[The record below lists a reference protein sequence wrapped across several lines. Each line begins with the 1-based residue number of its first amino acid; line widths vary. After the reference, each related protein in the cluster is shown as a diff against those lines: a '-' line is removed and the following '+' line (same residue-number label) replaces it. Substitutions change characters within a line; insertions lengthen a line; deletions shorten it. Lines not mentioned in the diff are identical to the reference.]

1 MSNSKEFIPF
11 RSGLK
16 EKAQDNRKNLNKP
29 EAKLW
34 YEVLRNKQML
44 DYRFLRQKPVLNYI
58 LDFYCH
64 KLKLGIEVDGDIHAE
79 QEPIDMSVQDIEAL
93 ASQEITSLKPSVP
106 EKFDE
111 AADENAGI
119 DAQKEMDAWAALK
132 RPQLDA
138 DGEEHGPGTP
148 DLTPPSKW

>member
-16 EKAQDNRKNLNKP
+16 EKAQDNHKNLNKP

-64 KLKLGIEVDGDIHAE
+64 KLKLGIEVDGDTHAE
-79 QEPIDMSVQDIEAL
+79 QEKYDKKRTKELAELGIKIIRYCNKDIMMHLDGVYWDIE
-93 ASQEITSLKPSVP
+93 
-106 EKFDE
+106 EKIKDRE
-111 AADENAGI
+111 
-119 DAQKEMDAWAALK
+119 KELNLNS
-132 RPQLDA
+132 PLQ
-138 DGEEHGPGTP
+138 GEKTT
-148 DLTPPSKW
+148 LS